1 MQQHLIR
8 RTLAGALLIAM
19 SWVSLSASANNL
31 PGHVELTADQ
41 KKWLIEHPDIRLGI
55 DADFYPMEYIDH
67 HGNYSGITADIFKL
81 INAYLDSNMQPNL
94 SIKRIDAHG
103 QLTSDQFDIVTAVS
117 KTQATKMSLLF
128 SEPYELDR
136 IVIVTKKKFPE
147 IKTESLIAGQT
158 VYSLEQLY
166 GKNLAVASGH
176 VAHQM
181 LLDKSKMLNLVV
193 RKNTL
198 EAMMAVI
205 QGDAD
210 AAIVTLDIASPLLNA
225 YQLSKLKINKGE
237 LEPVTM
243 HIAVRADWPE
253 LLEIINSSLAFIGP
267 SAIEEII
274 GMWRN
279 TPILRD
285 WDVNHQNDMWFY
297 GSLLSLL
304 VLVLIAILW
313 VYRVSRL
320 KRRITIENNSNMEL
334 LIKQSRHVVMGEM
347 IAMLTHQWKQPLTAM
362 MLSVGT
368 IKMQHNVMELSDS
381 EAQLLNTQVQ
391 KVEDMMS
398 NQAQLLE
405 DFRDFFSP
413 GKEQTLFNVKDS
425 INAVIAILDGY
436 IVKHNIKITYHI
448 PRQLEING
456 FDRDFRHVMI
466 NLMTNAIDQIELN
479 SIKDPFILVNA
490 GFQEGSFV
498 LTVEDNAGG
507 IDETI
512 IENIFEPYVS
522 TKSLNGTGLGL
533 YMVKRLVEDSCGG
546 VGGGIVASNTLQ
558 GAKFTI
564 TMN

>member
-8 RTLAGALLIAM
+8 RALARTLLIAM

-41 KKWLIEHPDIRLGI
+41 EKWLIEHPDIRLGI

-117 KTQATKMSLLF
+117 KTQATNMSLLF
-128 SEPYELDR
+128 SEPYELER
-136 IVIVTKKKFPE
+136 IVIVTKKEFPE
-147 IKTESLIAGQT
+147 IKTESLIAGQM

-181 LLDKSKMLNLVV
+181 LLDKTKMINLVL
-193 RKNTL
+193 RNNTL

-205 QGDAD
+205 HGDAD

-225 YQLSKLKINKGE
+225 YQLSKLKINKDE
-237 LEPVTM
+237 LESVTM
-243 HIAVRADWPE
+243 HIAVREDWPE

-267 SAIEEII
+267 SAIEQII

-304 VLVLIAILW
+304 VLALIAIFW

-436 IVKHNIKITYHI
+436 IVKHSIKITCHI

-456 FDRDFRHVMI
+456 FERDFRHVMI

-490 GFQEGSFV
+490 RFQEGSFV